1 MAAIFFRFE
10 EVEECFVFDVFF
22 EAPESEKAIEF
33 AYYVVNNYIDQ
44 SSSFPPTT
52 WADSDVECK
61 RTTNGCE
68 NFHKGLSSP
77 YSRSRK
83 QVKQGIQHDVL
94 QFTS

>member
-1 MAAIFFRFE
+1 LSFLDHE
-10 EVEECFVFDVFF
+10 EVEECFVFD

-61 RTTNGCE
+61 RTTND
-68 NFHKGLSSP
+68 
-77 YSRSRK
+77 
-83 QVKQGIQHDVL
+83 VKA
-94 QFTS
+94 FTGAE